1 MSAII
6 TGGLWYASQ
15 SGSYGRP
22 WNSIEKSIIGGATY
36 YSENFLKN
44 GQDTFYL
51 KKFNVQGSSPYKHQ
65 YMTNVEGAAG
75 EGAKLARA
83 YTDEDEETGARV
95 QDPGIQQ
102 YAGNCLRKADRN
114 GKPEQQAVRNHHR
127 RIFPDTQPSIKIRR
141 SMISLWTL
149 LFPL

>member
-1 MSAII
+1 MEY
-6 TGGLWYASQ
+6 GGKIHFRRRQ
-15 SGSYGRP
+15 NYGD
-22 WNSIEKSIIGGATY
+22 NYVKA
-36 YSENFLKN
+36 
-44 GQDTFYL
+44 GQNTFYL

-83 YTDEDEETGARV
+83 YTDEMKKQALV
-95 QDPGIQQ
+95 FKIPGIQQ

-127 RIFPDTQPSIKIRR
+127 RIFPDTNLQ
-141 SMISLWTL
+141 
-149 LFPL
+149 